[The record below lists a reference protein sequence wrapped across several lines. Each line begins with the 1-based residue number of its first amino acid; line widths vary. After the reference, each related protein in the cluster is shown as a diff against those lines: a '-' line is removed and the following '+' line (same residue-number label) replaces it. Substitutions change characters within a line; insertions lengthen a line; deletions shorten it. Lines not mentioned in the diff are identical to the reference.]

1 VLHKITQKETIKTEG
16 KSNILW
22 HVYSLSCSILIVT
35 IVRMMDS
42 KALLKV
48 QMGLLHPLVDRPNF
62 ELQGGDGLLHGG
74 HASLNGS

>member
-1 VLHKITQKETIKTEG
+1 MSQNNKKDNKNRG

-22 HVYSLSCSILIVT
+22 HVYNLSCSILIIT
-35 IVRMMDS
+35 AVRMMDS

-48 QMGLLHPLVDRPNF
+48 QMGLLHPLVDGPHF

-74 HASLNGS
+74 HTSLNGS